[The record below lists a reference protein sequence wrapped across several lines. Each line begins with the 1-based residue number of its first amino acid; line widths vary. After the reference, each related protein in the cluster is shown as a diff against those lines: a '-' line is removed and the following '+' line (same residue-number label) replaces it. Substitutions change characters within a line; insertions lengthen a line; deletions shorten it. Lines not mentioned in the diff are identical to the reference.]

1 MIDVICFPWLTS
13 QWTAE
18 PLRIYITMILHSIF
32 IIDWQANYKPQ
43 NLFPSLDMA
52 LNSVVAAKL
61 HTLCH
66 HISKHLNIC
75 WSTWLYLVFQAVSL
89 VLGMWSNT
97 LLHVTNKNVP
107 WCVKFAEYL
116 DFMLV
121 FTVGLQV
128 TWERLRQ
135 LGDSPVGRDG
145 HTLRLVQSEGEGV
158 LSRPASTGGRGKM
171 CSAFMLL
178 ESCYTTWGWLT
189 REGPVGSWSFFF
201 FCKLIM
207 SCDYI

>member
-1 MIDVICFPWLTS
+1 MLSMADKPMNCWATKNIHHDDPSFNFHHWLTS
-13 QWTAE
+13 Q
-18 PLRIYITMILHSIF
+18 L
-32 IIDWQANYKPQ
+32 QATKSFSFTGYGPEFCSCCKTTY
-43 NLFPSLDMA
+43 M
-52 LNSVVAAKL
+52 
-61 HTLCH
+61 LCR

-145 HTLRLVQSEGEGV
+145 HTLRLVLSEGEGV
-158 LSRPASTGGRGKM
+158 LSRPASTGGSGKM

-189 REGPVGSWSFFF
+189 REGPVGSWSFVFF
-201 FCKLIM
+201 VN
-207 SCDYI
+207 